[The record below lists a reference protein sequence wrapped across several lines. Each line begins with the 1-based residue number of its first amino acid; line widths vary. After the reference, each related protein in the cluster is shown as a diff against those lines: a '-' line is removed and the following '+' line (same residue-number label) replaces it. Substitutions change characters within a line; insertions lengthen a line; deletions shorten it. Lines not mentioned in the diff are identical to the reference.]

1 MMGPPVR
8 LRLGVTG
15 LIGPS
20 VQRFLPDFQLLRI
33 AVDSLIP
40 EAKQLKGTRCCRI
53 LQKTFLSPMA
63 ETAGEAIATD
73 QHFSRLVAQT
83 VGKTE
88 VCAVGC

>member
-1 MMGPPVR
+1 MMGPPAR

-40 EAKQLKGTRCCRI
+40 EPKQLKGTCCCRI

-63 ETAGEAIATD
+63 
-73 QHFSRLVAQT
+73 
-83 VGKTE
+83 
-88 VCAVGC
+88 